1 MPNNAY
7 IKGKHLLC
15 GEYTQYTPTG
25 ADLFKRAGRWSK
37 IAKKG
42 SIVYFYSNSLKRI
55 AHVGIV
61 IDSALKNG
69 VYTFNTV
76 EGNTSA
82 GSGFSRN
89 GGCVAKKHY
98 SVSSSQI
105 GGTNRVQGFGEPA
118 FSINTADVDMF
129 ISVALNEV
137 GYEEKASNAMLED
150 KHANTGSNNYTK
162 YGKWYGGN
170 GLYWCQQFVSWCAY
184 EACRRMTEKSETKW
198 VQEAGRWR
206 YINQGQ
212 YVKSQWLEIG
222 GRWYVF
228 DNAGYM
234 VTGWFKSGG
243 DWYYMNE
250 DDGTM
255 CASQWIE
262 KNGKSYYLTKS
273 GIMAKNCYVTGK
285 KGIYY
290 WVDKNGKYQELFDTD
305 SPDLNRYELAI

>member
-1 MPNNAY
+1 MLNNAY
-7 IKGKHLLC
+7 TKGKHLLC
-15 GEYTQYTPTG
+15 GDYTQYTPAG
-25 ADLFKRAGRWSK
+25 AGLFIKAGRYSK
-37 IAKKG
+37 VPKRG
-42 SIVYFYSNSLKRI
+42 SVVYFYSNSLKRI

-129 ISVALNEV
+129 INVALNEV
-137 GYEEKASNAMLED
+137 GYEEKASNSMLDD
-150 KHANTGSNNYTK
+150 KHANAGDNNYTK

-198 VQEAGRWR
+198 VQESGRWR
-206 YINQGQ
+206 YINQGK
-212 YVKSQWLEIG
+212 YVKGQWLEIG

-228 DNAGYM
+228 DNAGCM
-234 VTGWFKSGG
+234 VKGWFKSDQ

-255 CASQWIE
+255 CAGQWIE
-262 KNGKSYYLTKS
+262 KNNKSYYLTKS
-273 GIMAKNCYVTGK
+273 GIMAKYCYVAGK
-285 KGIYY
+285 EGVYY
-290 WVDKNGKYQELFDTD
+290 WVNENGEYQKQFDTKT
-305 SPDLNRYELAI
+305 PNLAKYELAV